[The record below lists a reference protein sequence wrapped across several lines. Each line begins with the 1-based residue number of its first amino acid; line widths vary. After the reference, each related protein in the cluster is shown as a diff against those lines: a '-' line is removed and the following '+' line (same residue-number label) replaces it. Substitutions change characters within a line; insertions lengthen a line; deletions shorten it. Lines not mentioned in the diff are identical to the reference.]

1 MLEKPKLAEAAIIAA
16 LQAHYG
22 IALQALE
29 FLPIGS
35 DAQAWV
41 YRVKAFDSQ
50 RAHH

>member
-1 MLEKPKLAEAAIIAA
+1 MLEKPKLAEAVIIAA
-16 LQAHYG
+16 LQAF
-22 IALQALE
+22 E